1 MGICSSNCPTQEE
14 FTFSRT
20 HKTEAKKTPGTIL
33 RRPKGGK
40 KENQQEEIEINKIF
54 RNYRNKKQEMKI
66 RK

>member
-1 MGICSSNCPTQEE
+1 
-14 FTFSRT
+14 
-20 HKTEAKKTPGTIL
+20 L